1 MLPSRNMGL
10 HWLVETKVSGKAL
23 QCLRGVSAELAS
35 KTTKD
40 HRFYAASY
48 SHPSFI
54 PFKNHNGLQFFQSY
68 RDHYGLQDQS
78 L

>member
-40 HRFYAASY
+40 HRFLCGILLA
-48 SHPSFI
+48 
-54 PFKNHNGLQFFQSY
+54 PFFHTL
-68 RDHYGLQDQS
+68 
-78 L
+78 